1 MKEKKKK
8 LPTRTI
14 FKRLLK
20 ISFEHNGLTVAVFV
34 FSLLFITSKLLI
46 PLIVGEAVNDFMESA
61 RNQQY
66 DFMIFIIWAGLIF
79 LSSLFGNIAMFFAGL
94 FSAKLRMSILA
105 SLREKFHWIIL
116 KLSFSYHGKANTG
129 ALITRE
135 TRDAE
140 RVGGFF
146 GDFVIRAVNM
156 FLITSGCVIL
166 IFITD
171 TMLGLIVLGFHVV
184 TLALVFKFA
193 VKLRKYWKSVDDS
206 YDMVTMTVQENVAG
220 VRVVKAFAQGGN
232 QEILFN
238 KRIGRFLKKLLM
250 GIEYLALRVSTA
262 RSFFLIAMPTVIYFG
277 GVRVINGD
285 LQLGALTAI
294 ILYIGHIMDQ
304 FWMIG
309 QIVDIFQNAIASAD
323 RIFDVLD
330 ENSYLEMAENHE
342 QINTE
347 NSDLV
352 FENVCFEYEKDT
364 PVLTDINLEIK
375 GGETV
380 GIIGRTGS
388 GKSTLVHLLPR
399 LFDAT
404 QGRILYGGCELKN
417 LDIEE
422 LRREIALVFQDTFL
436 FSQTIAENISFG
448 RSDALREE
456 VIEAAKLAEAHNF
469 ISELEK
475 GYDTLI
481 GERGVNL
488 SGGQKQRVSIARAL
502 LTKPRILIFDDAT
515 ASVDAGTEENLQ
527 NSINHISAKCTKII
541 ISQRI
546 SSVMCADKIVV
557 LEDGKIIESGTHQ
570 ELIERPGLYKEIYQN
585 QFALETAS

>member
-1 MKEKKKK
+1 MKNEKKK
-8 LPTRTI
+8 LQTRTI

-20 ISFEHNGLTVAVFV
+20 ISFEHEGLVFAVFV
-34 FSLLFITSKLLI
+34 FSTLFIGSKLLI
-46 PLIVGEAVNDFMESA
+46 PLIVGEAVDDFMTAANS
-61 RNQQY
+61 QQY
-66 DFMIFIIWAGLIF
+66 DFMILIVWAGLIF
-79 LSSLFGNIAMFFAGL
+79 ISSFLGNVSMFLAGL

-116 KLSFSYHGKANTG
+116 KLSFGYHGKANTG

-166 IFITD
+166 IFIAD
-171 TMLGLIVLGFHVV
+171 TMLGFIVLGFQIV
-184 TLALVFKFA
+184 TLAFVFKFA

-220 VRVVKAFAQGGN
+220 VRVVKAFAQGDN
-232 QEILFN
+232 QEKLFN

-262 RSFFLIAMPTVIYFG
+262 RSFFLIAMPTVLYFG
-277 GVRVINGD
+277 GVRVINGE
-285 LQLGALTAI
+285 LTLGAFTAI
-294 ILYIGHIMDQ
+294 ILYIRHIMDQ

-330 ENSYLEMAENHE
+330 EDSYLEMAEIPE
-342 QINTE
+342 KINTS

-352 FENVCFEYEKDT
+352 FENVHFEYEKNT
-364 PVLTDINLEIK
+364 PVLTDINFEIK
-375 GGETV
+375 AGETV

-399 LFDAT
+399 LFDVT
-404 QGRILYGGCELKN
+404 QGRIVYGGCELKK
-417 LDIEE
+417 LDIQE
-422 LRREIALVFQDTFL
+422 LRHDIAIVFQDTFL
-436 FSQTIAENISFG
+436 FSQSVAENIAFG
-448 RSDALREE
+448 KSDATREE
-456 VIEAAKLAEAHNF
+456 AIEAAKLAEAHSF
-469 ISELEK
+469 IEELEK

-488 SGGQKQRVSIARAL
+488 SGGQKQRVSIARAI

-515 ASVDAGTEENLQ
+515 ASVDAGTEETLQ
-527 NSINHISAKCTKII
+527 NSIHHISEECTKII

-546 SSVMCADKIVV
+546 SSVMSADKIIV
-557 LEDGKIIESGTHQ
+557 LADGKIVENGTHK
-570 ELIERPGLYKEIYQN
+570 ELIERPGLYREIYQN